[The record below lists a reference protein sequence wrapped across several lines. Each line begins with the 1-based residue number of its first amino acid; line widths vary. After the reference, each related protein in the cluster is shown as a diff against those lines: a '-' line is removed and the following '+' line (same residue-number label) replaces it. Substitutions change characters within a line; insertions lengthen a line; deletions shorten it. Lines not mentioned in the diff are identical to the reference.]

1 MPRPHW
7 RKMTW
12 VLIVWSVLIV
22 VWMIAGA
29 AGNDCGSQT
38 TELNQNACDTGT
50 GIGVAL
56 IGLLGFFGFVFLSL
70 IWLMTRPK
78 GRDCPVCGE
87 KVKKGRTECLN
98 CGHDFAVAAGTPR
111 PVTEGGADDE

>member
-12 VLIVWSVLIV
+12 VLIIWTVLILI
-22 VWMIAGA
+22 WMIAGA
-29 AGNDCGSQT
+29 AGNDCGSETSEATQSGC
-38 TELNQNACDTGT
+38 EAGT
-50 GIGVAL
+50 GIGVAI

-78 GRDCPVCGE
+78 GRLSDQLCVRSGWLVDGSQSGSRSP
-87 KVKKGRTECLN
+87 KWIFSALRA
-98 CGHDFAVAAGTPR
+98 AVQL
-111 PVTEGGADDE
+111 